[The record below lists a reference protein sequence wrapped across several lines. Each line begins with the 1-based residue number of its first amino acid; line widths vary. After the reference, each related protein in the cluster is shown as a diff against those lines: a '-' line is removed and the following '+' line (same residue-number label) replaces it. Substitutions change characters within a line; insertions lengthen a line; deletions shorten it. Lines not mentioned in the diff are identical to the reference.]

1 MRNTMRPHTDAFIYI
16 YRNFHP
22 FYFQPCFEV
31 VELLLNQD
39 RRLMHI
45 VDCRGNSPLSYV
57 KSDHWPQWIE
67 FFERHKDIWWPHRQI
82 EKEGEEGRPALC
94 NLAPHSCPQPDRK
107 GVSYETALMI
117 ANGTIDLEN

>member
-1 MRNTMRPHTDAFIYI
+1 MHIYIYIYI

-45 VDCRGNSPLSYV
+45 VDCRGASPLSYV
-57 KSDHWPQWIE
+57 KSEHWPEWIE

-107 GVSYETALMI
+107 GVSYETAMMI
-117 ANGTIDLEN
+117 ANGTIDLDN